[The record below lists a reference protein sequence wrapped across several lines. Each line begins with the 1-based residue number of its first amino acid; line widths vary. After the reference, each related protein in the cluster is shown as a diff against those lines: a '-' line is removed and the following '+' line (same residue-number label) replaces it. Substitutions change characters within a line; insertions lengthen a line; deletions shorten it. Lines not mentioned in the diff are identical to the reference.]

1 MLNLLSFLVG
11 ITTILLIAR
20 YNKSN
25 KLFWILLMSM
35 MTGFIGGTV
44 VSNIKNVN
52 KINHLVKPPVY
63 PINLNPKI
71 ELKNKPA
78 TFRPKRTTQLHRF
91 RN

>member
-1 MLNLLSFLVG
+1 MQFANLEQ
-11 ITTILLIAR
+11 TILLWK
-20 YNKSN
+20 KSQN
-25 KLFWILLMSM
+25 QFKD
-35 MTGFIGGTV
+35 
-44 VSNIKNVN
+44 VN

>member
-1 MLNLLSFLVG
+1 MQFANLEQ
-11 ITTILLIAR
+11 TILLWK
-20 YNKSN
+20 KSQN
-25 KLFWILLMSM
+25 QF
-35 MTGFIGGTV
+35 
-44 VSNIKNVN
+44 KNVN
-52 KINHLVKPPVY
+52 KINHLVKPLVN

>member
-1 MLNLLSFLVG
+1 MQFANLEL
-11 ITTILLIAR
+11 TILLWK
-20 YNKSN
+20 KSQN
-25 KLFWILLMSM
+25 QF
-35 MTGFIGGTV
+35 
-44 VSNIKNVN
+44 KNVN

-71 ELKNKPA
+71 ELKNKSA

>member
-1 MLNLLSFLVG
+1 MPFANLEQ
-11 ITTILLIAR
+11 TILLWK
-20 YNKSN
+20 KSQN
-25 KLFWILLMSM
+25 Q
-35 MTGFIGGTV
+35 V
-44 VSNIKNVN
+44 KNVN

-78 TFRPKRTTQLHRF
+78 PFRPKRTTQLHRF